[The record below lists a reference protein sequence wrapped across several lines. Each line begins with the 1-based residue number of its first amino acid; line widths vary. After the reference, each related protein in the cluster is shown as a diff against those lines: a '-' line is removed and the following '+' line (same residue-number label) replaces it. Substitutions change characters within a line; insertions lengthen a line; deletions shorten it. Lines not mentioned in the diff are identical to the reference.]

1 MLREWLHERGLL
13 REFFSALRCKF
24 FWSPSGNSGW
34 KTPLWDVPMSIP
46 IFFFK
51 CFTWHLL
58 LTHWCFRYRMLHKY
72 WWSTFL
78 SSRDKNDEVTSNGS
92 FLPQNEHTGNTCLN
106 STRFK
111 SKHYISRY
119 VCISVKWVAYKN
131 PIICD
136 ALQFRAMIYNI
147 SPAFLNHA
155 HKVFLY
161 ESPVILHQA
170 KPYRSIPCFAMLLN
184 SKPCHTTM
192 SCNDLQ

>member
-1 MLREWLHERGLL
+1 MSEGCFERFSPHFDVNFSDLHLETVDEEPLCGMCQCQFRN
-13 REFFSALRCKF
+13 FFS
-24 FWSPSGNSGW
+24 
-34 KTPLWDVPMSIP
+34 
-46 IFFFK
+46 K

-58 LTHWCFRYRMLHKY
+58 LTHWYFRFRMLHKY

-136 ALQFRAMIYNI
+136 ALQVRAMIYNI
-147 SPAFLNHA
+147 SPAF
-155 HKVFLY
+155 
-161 ESPVILHQA
+161 
-170 KPYRSIPCFAMLLN
+170 
-184 SKPCHTTM
+184 
-192 SCNDLQ
+192 